1 MKQLFTILLSAVVVW
16 ACNPTPDAPNNE
28 EPQRPEDAI
37 STLTEDLELVFS
49 ADNTLVYADCFGD
62 YYKTGLDMWQIYF
75 LEFETKEQLLI
86 EVMVK
91 PNDLVVPTGTFTATS
106 DIYKANGMLKG
117 IIDEEDYM
125 SYSWYL
131 RTSKSGAMVATA
143 PIAKGSVTIT
153 ANDDGTHT
161 ATFLLEDD
169 AFNKITGN
177 YTGVFIVEDFR

>member
-1 MKQLFTILLSAVVVW
+1 MW

-28 EPQRPEDAI
+28 EPPQRPENAI

-49 ADNTLVYADCFGD
+49 ADNTLVYADCYGD
-62 YYKTGLDMWQIYF
+62 YYKTGLYMWQIYF
-75 LEFETKEQLLI
+75 LEFGTKEQLLI
-86 EVMVK
+86 EVMVN
-91 PNDLVVPTGTFTATS
+91 PNDLTVPTGTFHATS
-106 DIYKANGMLKG
+106 DIHKAGGMLKG
-117 IIDEEDYM
+117 IIDDEGYM

-131 RTSKSGAMVATA
+131 RTSKSGAMVTTA
-143 PIAKGSVTIT
+143 PIAKGEVTIT

-161 ATFLLEDD
+161 ATFSLEDD